1 MACSLSSWWWLV
13 GKPCVR
19 TQVITLVFP
28 TWSGKSF
35 LQEHSF
41 SLLGKHPTIR
51 PNNNTIFYVERNCHT
66 DLPRKNSWS
75 WRFPQN
81 WPRVSAICSGAAGVP
96 EKAWLSDLYL
106 RGMVVIGLQC
116 PLPRLLQGAQ
126 LLGTFGD
133 QLSAPSTEDF
143 AKRSEVT
150 KLQTDFFPLKIEFPR
165 SDVKE
170 RAVFFSLLFSFFL
183 PVFGVSY

>member
-1 MACSLSSWWWLV
+1 
-13 GKPCVR
+13 
-19 TQVITLVFP
+19 
-28 TWSGKSF
+28 
-35 LQEHSF
+35 
-41 SLLGKHPTIR
+41 
-51 PNNNTIFYVERNCHT
+51 
-66 DLPRKNSWS
+66 
-75 WRFPQN
+75 
-81 WPRVSAICSGAAGVP
+81 
-96 EKAWLSDLYL
+96 
-106 RGMVVIGLQC
+106 MVVIGLQC
-116 PLPRLLQGAQ
+116 PLTRLLQGAQ

-183 PVFGVSY
+183 LVFGVSY